1 MGRDR
6 ERDCIAGLLKAARS
20 GRSRT
25 VVIQGEAGIG
35 KTALLD
41 QIASDAGDMR
51 LIRGAGI
58 ESETELPF
66 SGLHLMLYP
75 YGDRFDGLPGRQAE
89 ALRSAFGLAAGPAG
103 DRFLIGAA
111 TLTLLSE
118 LAADRPVVCLVD
130 DAQWLDRASLDALLF
145 AARRLSADPISMIFT
160 VRDTARPFPDHGID
174 VLQLAGLDRAAAE
187 ELVAEHA
194 PGLTV
199 PVRERLLDEAAG
211 NPLALIEL
219 ANAAGARP
227 AGHAGPLPVG
237 RRVQEAFRRQLAELP
252 DATRLLLLVVAADGT
267 ADLGVVLRAATALG
281 LGPADL
287 GPAEEAR
294 LVVLSGEDVRFR
306 HPLIR
311 AVTYQNAAH
320 HQRIAAHDALAGALR
335 GDEHA
340 DRRAWHLAAAA
351 TGPDEDVAA
360 ELERAADRAGH
371 RGGTAAVAAAYERAA
386 RLSTDPEGKAR
397 RLVHAARADYDA
409 GRPDRATRLAAEAAQ
424 LTAEDGVI
432 AEATF
437 IRAQVAYERDSP
449 AADAALAL
457 EGATLI
463 TGSDPEQAVSML
475 TEAVWSARDAG
486 AHDLVRRS
494 VERLRTVRLP
504 AGSPKVPV
512 TSALIAYG
520 RLLDGGVTEA
530 VPPMRALVGAAL
542 NGDVEDLVEC
552 VIAGYIG
559 LVVADDRAA
568 ATLLERMAADARAQ
582 GALGWLPY
590 ILEPLAIA
598 RLLLGDMRG
607 AESAAAEGI
616 SLATDIGMDMQVTA
630 LKCIAV
636 RLESDAERSR
646 AEAPEVLGHADLH
659 PTNAALASWGLGLL
673 DLADGRAD
681 TALEHL
687 DAVCSGPARHDLLIR
702 AVPDHAEAAVRAGRP
717 DLARTHLPAFEAW
730 AAAASNTTTSSTAT
744 SNTATSN
751 TAMVARCR
759 ALLAHGDEADDHF
772 RAALSL
778 HGDHPYD
785 AARTRLLYGEWLRR
799 RRRRTEARTELTAAA
814 DAFARLGADG
824 WAERARM
831 ELEVLGDRPAARA
844 GDTDPLK
851 RLTPQ
856 ELQVVRLAAA
866 GLSNRE
872 IGAQLYL
879 SPRTVG
885 HHLYKAYPKIGV
897 TRRMELARLVSVT

>member
-6 ERDCIAGLLKAARS
+6 ERERIAGLLEDARS
-20 GRSRT
+20 GRSGT

-41 QIASDAGDMR
+41 QIAADAGDMR

-58 ESETELPF
+58 ESETELAF
-66 SGLHLMLYP
+66 SGLHLMLHP

-145 AARRLSADPISMIFT
+145 AARRLGADPISMIFT

-187 ELVAEHA
+187 GLVAGHA

-219 ANAAGARP
+219 ANALGAEP
-227 AGHAGPLPVG
+227 ARHAGPLPVG
-237 RRVQEAFRRQLAELP
+237 RRVQETFRRQLAELP
-252 DATRLLLLVVAADGT
+252 DAARLLLLVVAADGT
-267 ADLGVVLRAATALG
+267 ADLGIVLRAAAVLG

-320 HQRIAAHDALAGALR
+320 HQRIAAHEALAVALAQAGR
-335 GDEHA
+335 PDEHA

-371 RGGTAAVAAAYERAA
+371 RGGAAAVAAAYERAA
-386 RLSTDPEGKAR
+386 RLSTDPEGRAR

-409 GRPDRATRLAAEAAQ
+409 GRPDRATRLAAEAAH
-424 LTAEDGVI
+424 LTADDGVI

-437 IRAQVAYERDSP
+437 IRAQVAYERESP

-457 EGATLI
+457 EGAALI

-486 AHDLVRRS
+486 AHDLVRKS
-494 VERLRTVRLP
+494 VELLRKVRLP
-504 AGSPKVPV
+504 AGSAKVPV
-512 TSALIAYG
+512 TGALIAYG
-520 RLLDGGVTEA
+520 RLLDGAVTEA
-530 VPPMRALVGAAL
+530 VPPMRALVGAAS
-542 NGDVEDLVEC
+542 NGDVEDVVEC
-552 VIAGYIG
+552 IIAGYIG
-559 LVVADDRAA
+559 LVVAEDRAA

-590 ILEPLAIA
+590 ILEPLAIG

-607 AESAAAEGI
+607 AEAAAAEGI
-616 SLATDIGMDMQVTA
+616 SLAADIGMDMQVTA

-636 RLESDAERSR
+636 RLETDPECSR

-673 DLADGRAD
+673 DLADGHAD
-681 TALEHL
+681 AALRRL
-687 DAVCSGPARHDLLIR
+687 DAVCSGPAGHDLLIR

-717 DLARTHLPAFEAW
+717 ELARTHLPAFETW
-730 AAAASNTTTSSTAT
+730 AAAASDTAT
-744 SNTATSN
+744 S
-751 TAMVARCR
+751 TAMVLRCR
-759 ALLAHGDEADDHF
+759 ALLAGGDEADEHF

-785 AARTRLLYGEWLRR
+785 TARTRLLYGEWLRR

-814 DAFARLGADG
+814 DAFARLGAGG
-824 WAERARM
+824 WAERARA
-831 ELEVLGDRPAARA
+831 ELEVLGDRPAAQA

-872 IGAQLYL
+872 IAAQLYL

-897 TRRMELARLVSVT
+897 TRRMELARLVSVI